1 MRSRTFLRDTV
12 VFLSIV
18 KINEKNIFSH
28 PRKIFLSL
36 SLLHR
41 LDKKVMASKIVK
53 KEVMSDE
60 IKVIEKNE
68 KRRKK
73 VAFLRCV

>member
-1 MRSRTFLRDTV
+1 MKKTYFLI
-12 VFLSIV
+12 LV
-18 KINEKNIFSH
+18 KSF
-28 PRKIFLSL
+28 SL

>member
-1 MRSRTFLRDTV
+1 MKKTYFLI
-12 VFLSIV
+12 LV
-18 KINEKNIFSH
+18 KSF
-28 PRKIFLSL
+28 FL

-60 IKVIEKNE
+60 IKVIEKMKREE
-68 KRRKK
+68 KKLHFCAMCKRELL
-73 VAFLRCV
+73 VI